1 MKVSKGILKWF
12 IITSLLACVML
23 YGVFV
28 VTTGYAISKAFF
40 FCLGALGGIALFCK
54 YRDMTKEKKEENK
67 YVYLFLL
74 AVCVYVSVLSFLS
87 LLR

>member
-1 MKVSKGILKWF
+1 MKFSKGILKGF

-28 VTTGYAISKAFF
+28 VTTGYVISKAFF
-40 FCLGALGGIALFCK
+40 FCFGVFCGIALFCK

-67 YVYLFLL
+67 YVYLCLL
-74 AVCVYVSVLSFLS
+74 AICSYLSVLSFLS
-87 LLR
+87 LLS